1 MKRLH
6 RIDVSDQWC
15 NRDLSTRVNKKR
27 NGITILAATV
37 NDPMRRRGKEA
48 IAPGFH
54 DVADVNKGA
63 GEEEKGCSP
72 CDEGELDTLKGGGKG
87 FQGYCNFC
95 NKWGHRKS
103 ECRSFTAALGKSGG
117 KGEEKGNP

>member
-1 MKRLH
+1 MKRLD

-15 NRDLSTRVNKKR
+15 NRDLSTGVNKKR

-54 DVADVNKGA
+54 DVADVN
-63 GEEEKGCSP
+63 
-72 CDEGELDTLKGGGKG
+72 
-87 FQGYCNFC
+87 
-95 NKWGHRKS
+95 NKSIFNRRRTDPFAVFILHLEPPDFVLS
-103 ECRSFTAALGKSGG
+103 ENC
-117 KGEEKGNP
+117 EPP